1 MKKRNKVMKYITIT
15 MSGAVFGVGVA
26 FAFRSAGIDN
36 IFEQVAAQSMLPQ
49 KSVYLSEP
57 IDIFSNENETDAA
70 VYIESEPSHEQSQT
84 NANAVETETMQRVD
98 EKRNTEPA
106 SELSTA
112 AEKILQE
119 TERNSI
125 ELKTES
131 NTRPNT
137 TDDATVNDVIKRIN
151 EVRASVGVSSV
162 KYDWTLNQMA
172 QVRAIENAENNFFKA
187 QNGRHLRPDGRAAS
201 TICNDYGQYGNF
213 GEVMGR
219 YQMTTAE
226 IVDGWVNSA
235 SHYACITNSI
245 YKRIGIGY
253 EADSEG
259 RIYWVAILMD

>member
-1 MKKRNKVMKYITIT
+1 MT
-15 MSGAVFGVGVA
+15 GAVFGVGVA
-26 FAFRSAGIDN
+26 VAFRTAGIDN
-36 IFEQVAAQSMLPQ
+36 IFEQVAAQSMLSS
-49 KSVYLSEP
+49 KSTHLSET
-57 IDIFSNENETDAA
+57 IDIFSKENETNATEN
-70 VYIESEPSHEQSQT
+70 IESEPGHEQSQT
-84 NANAVETETMQRVD
+84 NANIVETETLQRVD
-98 EKRNTEPA
+98 ETKKTEPVRE
-106 SELSTA
+106 SNTVA
-112 AEKILQE
+112 AKCE
-119 TERNSI
+119 TEGNGI

-131 NTRPNT
+131 SMRPNT
-137 TDDATVNDVIKRIN
+137 TEDITVNDVIRRIN
-151 EVRASVGVSSV
+151 EVRASVGVRSV
-162 KYDWTLNQMA
+162 KYDRTLNQMA

-219 YQMTTAE
+219 YQTTTAE
-226 IVDGWVNSA
+226 IVDGWVNSD

>member
-1 MKKRNKVMKYITIT
+1 
-15 MSGAVFGVGVA
+15 
-26 FAFRSAGIDN
+26 
-36 IFEQVAAQSMLPQ
+36 
-49 KSVYLSEP
+49 
-57 IDIFSNENETDAA
+57 
-70 VYIESEPSHEQSQT
+70 
-84 NANAVETETMQRVD
+84 MQRVD

-172 QVRAIENAENNFFKA
+172 QVRAIENAENNFL
-187 QNGRHLRPDGRAAS
+187 RHRMA
-201 TICNDYGQYGNF
+201 
-213 GEVMGR
+213 
-219 YQMTTAE
+219 
-226 IVDGWVNSA
+226 
-235 SHYACITNSI
+235 
-245 YKRIGIGY
+245 GI
-253 EADSEG
+253 
-259 RIYWVAILMD
+259 

>member
-26 FAFRSAGIDN
+26 MAFRSAGIDN
-36 IFEQVAAQSMLPQ
+36 IFEQVAAQSMLSQ
-49 KSVYLSEP
+49 YLSEP

-112 AEKILQE
+112 AVKILQE
-119 TERNSI
+119 
-125 ELKTES
+125 TES

>member
-1 MKKRNKVMKYITIT
+1 
-15 MSGAVFGVGVA
+15 
-26 FAFRSAGIDN
+26 
-36 IFEQVAAQSMLPQ
+36 
-49 KSVYLSEP
+49 
-57 IDIFSNENETDAA
+57 
-70 VYIESEPSHEQSQT
+70 
-84 NANAVETETMQRVD
+84 MQRVD

-235 SHYACITNSI
+235 PHYACITNSI